1 MLAATS
7 ELVPTAEGVS
17 GILPNLDLVNVMV
30 YLCRLEDIPTA
41 FHLQVAI
48 SADIIECLTYHL
60 SPSPVGDTTRADC

>member
-1 MLAATS
+1 MLGTAS
-7 ELVPTAEGVS
+7 NFVSTAEGVN

-48 SADIIECLTYHL
+48 SADII
-60 SPSPVGDTTRADC
+60 